1 MCLVVAEMSTL
12 GLARTGAVSWAFQ
25 ELAFYAM
32 FVLLAV
38 GYLVGLAGALHQPT
52 RRPGFG
58 ILVGLTVA
66 FPLTFLLGTALMWGG
81 A

>member
-1 MCLVVAEMSTL
+1 MCLVVSEMSTL
-12 GLARTGAVSWAFQ
+12 GLARAGAVSWPFQ

-38 GYLVGLAGALHQPT
+38 GYLVGLALALPRPT
-52 RRPGFG
+52 RRLGFG
-58 ILVGLTVA
+58 MLIGLT
-66 FPLTFLLGTALMWGG
+66 LTFPVTILLGAALMWGG